1 MSWNKVSTSFWLLF
15 SVILG
20 PAIQHFWVAAW
31 KKKKKKR
38 IVDTSKLNWST
49 TQTACSA
56 AALRNSIP
64 KMQYSNFS
72 FPLKIVNSGRG
83 CRNCACCFRFR
94 EPEVTFQGS
103 LAQCFSCFHHVSRLE
118 QFQVVLDWFHMSIW
132 GGALRKCLE
141 SESHLE
147 GDWTESSVHAKKKKI
162 ATSCS

>member
-1 MSWNKVSTSFWLLF
+1 MSWNRVSTFFWLLF

-31 KKKKKKR
+31 NKKK
-38 IVDTSKLNWST
+38 IVDTSKLNCST

-72 FPLKIVNSGRG
+72 FPLKIVNYGRG

-103 LAQCFSCFHHVSRLE
+103 LAQCFSCFHHVCRLE

-132 GGALRKCLE
+132 GGTLRKCLE

-147 GDWTESSVHAKKKKI
+147 GDWTESSVHAKKKI